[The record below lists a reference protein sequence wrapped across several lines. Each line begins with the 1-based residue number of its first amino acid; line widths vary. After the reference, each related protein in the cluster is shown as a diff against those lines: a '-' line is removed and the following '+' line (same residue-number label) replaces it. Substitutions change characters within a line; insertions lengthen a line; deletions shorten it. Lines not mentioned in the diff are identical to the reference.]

1 MTLESLSRRIL
12 HFDQFEAYDLGLSPL
27 TLEER
32 LHEYRLALEEA
43 EEEMMTSKAF
53 IPDPQDPNREIQIA
67 IDIQIDP
74 SIRLQIREMEAIL
87 ERINKEFSHR
97 SLDQTESED
106 ESYIKPTLS
115 IHSNAQARYL
125 VEEWEGGTVCDMTG
139 KARKI
144 EVEFHCGSDGV
155 DSIVGVKEIST

>member
-1 MTLESLSRRIL
+1 
-12 HFDQFEAYDLGLSPL
+12 
-27 TLEER
+27 
-32 LHEYRLALEEA
+32 
-43 EEEMMTSKAF
+43 MTSKGF
-53 IPDPQDPNREIQIA
+53 IPDPQDPSQEVQVA
-67 IDIQIDP
+67 VDIQIDP

-87 ERINKEFSHR
+87 ARINKEFSHR
-97 SLDQTESED
+97 IVDQTESED

-155 DSIVGVKEIST
+155 DSIVGVKEISTRVPHWLDVESVPLNEFLLYSQLSIHHDYQDASTLFDSRILRTFC

>member
-1 MTLESLSRRIL
+1 
-12 HFDQFEAYDLGLSPL
+12 
-27 TLEER
+27 
-32 LHEYRLALEEA
+32 
-43 EEEMMTSKAF
+43 MMTSKAF
-53 IPDPQDPNREIQIA
+53 IPDPQDPSQEIQVA

-87 ERINKEFSHR
+87 ARINKEFSHR